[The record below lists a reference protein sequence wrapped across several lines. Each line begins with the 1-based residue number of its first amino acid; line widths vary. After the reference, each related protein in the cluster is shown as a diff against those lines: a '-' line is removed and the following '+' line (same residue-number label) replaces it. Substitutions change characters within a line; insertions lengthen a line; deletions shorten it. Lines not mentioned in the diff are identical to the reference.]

1 MIRNP
6 IYRCISSYLYLLRLE
21 DNGFPDQHPVHITK
35 ETAFYKNK
43 DEPIESFNQFLDY
56 INENGFYDAV
66 TLPQVD
72 FLSDR
77 GLTFDDINFV
87 FKQDGIKSLSEQVQ
101 VFLNKYNINS
111 WLPKD
116 NEGDY
121 KSKDKLIDSLTDDKK
136 KRILDLYQNDWKT
149 WKVYE

>member
-1 MIRNP
+1 M
-6 IYRCISSYLYLLRLE
+6 
-21 DNGFPDQHPVHITK
+21 
-35 ETAFYKNK
+35 
-43 DEPIESFNQFLDY
+43 
-56 INENGFYDAV
+56 
-66 TLPQVD
+66 
-72 FLSDR
+72 
-77 GLTFDDINFV
+77 
-87 FKQDGIKSLSEQVQ
+87 
-101 VFLNKYNINS
+101 FLNKYNINS